1 MRTISWNYRGLGRTA
16 TVKALG
22 EIISRQRP
30 NILFLSETHKT
41 TSYVEKIRRKM
52 RFSQGFCVDPI
63 GIAGDLCLWWDD
75 SLLINIVDF
84 SKNFLDTMITLVET
98 GEVVRATFI
107 YGPPYQEDK
116 EDFWNEWSFRD
127 KEDST
132 PWLVIGDLNE
142 LLSQQERIG
151 DADWDY
157 HRHRFLGSF
166 INSNNLLDVGFS
178 GPAFTWTRKAF
189 GRIILQERL
198 DRALVSAEWLVSWPN
213 SSVTHLVRVGS
224 DHCPILFSLGLKE
237 NRIGPGFKFESY
249 WVDEV
254 EIVPIVRACWGF
266 DSSKSYIDNWNSNL
280 TLCAAKLRQWHRT
293 RFPVQVKEE
302 IKDVLHELEEIQC
315 SDPLANCVRQ
325 NELNAILGDLW
336 EREEKYWH
344 QRSRVAWLKARDS
357 NT

>member
-1 MRTISWNYRGLGRTA
+1 
-16 TVKALG
+16 
-22 EIISRQRP
+22 
-30 NILFLSETHKT
+30 
-41 TSYVEKIRRKM
+41 M

-63 GIAGDLCLWWDD
+63 GIAGGLCLWWDD

-84 SKNFLDTMITLVET
+84 SKNFLDTMITLIET
-98 GEVVRATFI
+98 REVVRATFI

-127 KEDST
+127 KGDST
-132 PWLVIGDLNE
+132 LWLVIGDVNE

-151 DADWDY
+151 DANWDY
-157 HRHRFLGSF
+157 HRRRFLGSF

-213 SSVTHLVRVGS
+213 SLVIHLVRVGS

-249 WVDEV
+249 WVDKV
-254 EIVPIVRACWGF
+254 EIVPIVGPVGAL
-266 DSSKSYIDNWNSNL
+266 ILLNPIL
-280 TLCAAKLRQWHRT
+280 IT
-293 RFPVQVKEE
+293 RIP
-302 IKDVLHELEEIQC
+302 I
-315 SDPLANCVRQ
+315 
-325 NELNAILGDLW
+325 
-336 EREEKYWH
+336 
-344 QRSRVAWLKARDS
+344 
-357 NT
+357 

>member
-1 MRTISWNYRGLGRTA
+1 
-16 TVKALG
+16 
-22 EIISRQRP
+22 
-30 NILFLSETHKT
+30 
-41 TSYVEKIRRKM
+41 M

-63 GIAGDLCLWWDD
+63 GIAGGLCLWWDD

-84 SKNFLDTMITLVET
+84 SKNFLDTMITFVET

-127 KEDST
+127 KGDSI

-142 LLSQQERIG
+142 LLSQQECIG

-157 HRHRFLGSF
+157 HIRRFLGSF

-178 GPAFTWTRKAF
+178 GPVFTWTRKAF
-189 GRIILQERL
+189 GRIILKSVWIERL
-198 DRALVSAEWLVSWPN
+198 FQLSGWFHGQILQLLTW
-213 SSVTHLVRVGS
+213 SVGY

-266 DSSKSYIDNWNSNL
+266 NSSKSYIDNWNSNL
-280 TLCAAKLRQWHRT
+280 TLCAAKLRQWHCT
-293 RFPVQVKEE
+293 RFPV
-302 IKDVLHELEEIQC
+302 
-315 SDPLANCVRQ
+315 
-325 NELNAILGDLW
+325 
-336 EREEKYWH
+336 
-344 QRSRVAWLKARDS
+344 
-357 NT
+357 